1 MTTKHSTTAFKPLT
15 YHPLG
20 KWLILSL
27 LFAGVYFFHQFF
39 APGLAA
45 IIIAVVTWP
54 TYRDLLKLLKGRST
68 IASSIAIVFITL
80 LIVLPVLW
88 LGHYLLFEFQGFSN
102 WLVQLNRFGS
112 ATPAWIKNLP
122 FAGVHLDELW
132 LEYLG
137 KENGLNELLQ
147 LAGMQRVTSFANYI
161 LALGKSFAS
170 AGFYLLFILIILFF
184 LYKDGKKLQG
194 NMAKVGHIIFLER
207 WERMSGVIPIMIR
220 STVMGMVIIAIGEG
234 IVFGI
239 VYWLVGIPSS
249 TALTLGIITGIC
261 ALIPGGAPLSMT
273 MVSLYLV
280 GSGTVT
286 QGLILFSWGTCQLFI
301 VDKTIRPRL
310 VGGPAKLPF
319 LPTFF
324 GLVGGLQTMGLL
336 GLFIGPVLMALI
348 LVIWREW
355 VYDEEH
361 IKLDDK
367 TVARRKG
374 RIKRPRLRRF
384 VQKPTE
390 SELK

>member
-1 MTTKHSTTAFKPLT
+1 
-15 YHPLG
+15 
-20 KWLILSL
+20 
-27 LFAGVYFFHQFF
+27 
-39 APGLAA
+39 
-45 IIIAVVTWP
+45 
-54 TYRDLLKLLKGRST
+54 
-68 IASSIAIVFITL
+68 
-80 LIVLPVLW
+80 
-88 LGHYLLFEFQGFSN
+88 
-102 WLVQLNRFGS
+102 
-112 ATPAWIKNLP
+112 
-122 FAGVHLDELW
+122 
-132 LEYLG
+132 
-137 KENGLNELLQ
+137 
-147 LAGMQRVTSFANYI
+147 
-161 LALGKSFAS
+161 
-170 AGFYLLFILIILFF
+170 
-184 LYKDGKKLQG
+184 
-194 NMAKVGHIIFLER
+194 IIFLER

-220 STVMGMVIIAIGEG
+220 STVMGMMIIAIGEG

-239 VYWLVGIPSS
+239 IYWLVGIPSS
-249 TALTLGIITGIC
+249 TALTLAIITGIF

-367 TVARRKG
+367 TVVRRKG
-374 RIKRPRLRRF
+374 RIKRPRLRKF
-384 VQKPTE
+384 IQKPVE
-390 SELK
+390 QAKE

>member
-1 MTTKHSTTAFKPLT
+1 MVNKHSTAFKPLT

-20 KWLILSL
+20 KWLIVGL

-45 IIIAVVTWP
+45 IIISVVTWP
-54 TYRDLLKLLKGRST
+54 AFKDLMKLTGNRSV
-68 IASSIAIVFITL
+68 IASSIAIVVITL
-80 LIVLPVLW
+80 LIVIPILW
-88 LGHYLLFEFQGFSN
+88 LGHYLLFEFKGFSN
-102 WLVQLNRFGS
+102 WLVQLNRYGS
-112 ATPAWIKNLP
+112 ETPEWIKNLP
-122 FAGVHLDELW
+122 LAGNQLNELW

-147 LAGMQRVTSFANYI
+147 LAGLQRVTGFANYI

-184 LYKDGKKLQG
+184 LYKDGTKLQG
-194 NMAKVGHIIFLER
+194 NLSKVGHIIFVER

-220 STVMGMVIIAIGEG
+220 STVTGMVIIAIGEG
-234 IVFGI
+234 VVFGI
-239 VYWLVGIPSS
+239 AYWLVGIPSS
-249 TALTLGIITGIC
+249 TALTLGIMTGIF

-273 MVSLYLV
+273 MVSIYLL
-280 GSGTVT
+280 GSGMPT
-286 QGLILFSWGTCQLFI
+286 QGLILFAWGTCQLFI
-301 VDKTIRPRL
+301 VDKTIRPKL

-361 IKLDDK
+361 IVIEEKIVL
-367 TVARRKG
+367 RRQG
-374 RIKRPRLRRF
+374 RIKRPRFRRLIR
-384 VQKPTE
+384 KRGGE
-390 SELK
+390 EA